1 MMIMTTMVSMMTQI
15 RTRECNDPAPSCNGA
30 DNDDDDDDDNDDD
43 GVDDDTDTHT
53 RVKRPIPFL

>member
-1 MMIMTTMVSMMTQI
+1 MVSMMTQI

-53 RVKRPIPFL
+53 RV